1 MTIVRDRTSPRFLA
15 LLGRRPER
23 STAWEAVLGPK
34 SSGRAAQFRALA
46 CLGFSADD
54 FTVALPPE
62 TVALRAIPR
71 AAGAPARSLPSGFR
85 RGCCRRSRRA
95 ERLLSL
101 QFLAHGHILT
111 TGHSPRSSTWST
123 PSRPIL
129 PGGQA
134 VALGFECPLFVPVP
148 EQALRLGA
156 ARPGEKNR
164 SWSAGRGRWGD
175 RDWHRRSGVGTEYR
189 AGEVGDPRWLVVART
204 ARYG

>member
-1 MTIVRDRTSPRFLA
+1 VKPVIYCADIGSVPNRRFGWARSDTRDDTIESHRGGTEIIDLVD
-15 LLGRRPER
+15 
-23 STAWEAVLGPK
+23 
-34 SSGRAAQFRALA
+34 
-46 CLGFSADD
+46 
-54 FTVALPPE
+54 TVA
-62 TVALRAIPR
+62 ADIA
-71 AAGAPARSLPSGFR
+71 
-85 RGCCRRSRRA
+85 
-95 ERLLSL
+95 
-101 QFLAHGHILT
+101 
-111 TGHSPRSSTWST
+111 
-123 PSRPIL
+123 
-129 PGGQA
+129 GGQA